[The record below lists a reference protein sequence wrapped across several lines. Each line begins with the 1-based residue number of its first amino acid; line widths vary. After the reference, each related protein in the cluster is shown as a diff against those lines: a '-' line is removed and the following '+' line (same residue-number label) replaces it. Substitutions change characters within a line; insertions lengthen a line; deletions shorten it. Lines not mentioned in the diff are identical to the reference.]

1 MKKQVKWSRR
11 FITLLICPFSVLG
24 IHDQKA
30 INMKGTVYDSNNG
43 PLMDANVSLKGNL
56 SNGTIINMG
65 RQFNFNVSRLN
76 STLIVTFIKYHTQV
90 KQILME

>member
-1 MKKQVKWSRR
+1 MRR
-11 FITLLICPFSVLG
+11 FITLLLCPFSFLC

-56 SNGTIINMG
+56 SNGIIINMG
-65 RQFNFNVSRLN
+65 RQFNINVSRLN
-76 STLIVTFIKYHTQV
+76 SALIVSFIKYQTQV